1 MASLRPIEENLKW
14 LAISFAFSSLSI
26 FFSYWIFPSQA
37 SMLSITFLV
46 IALTP
51 LLYRMMEA
59 EEEVVAKGG
68 KNFVQRYGGIFWA
81 LIAISA
87 GMVISFYIWHQA
99 LPSDPS
105 YNGSSCSTQLPCK
118 EAVFSMQE
126 SGIEERS
133 HLRIIILISIS
144 FLLSLFLGAGA
155 ILIIAWDMSSLV
167 VMGPEHM
174 LAYSP
179 QLICYFLAGMAGALL
194 SFAAVRHEWRSHG
207 FFKVMKDSLILLAI
221 SLLLVPAS
229 SFLFSL
235 L

>member
-1 MASLRPIEENLKW
+1 MASLRLIAENLKW
-14 LAISFAFSSLSI
+14 LVISLAFSSLSI

-59 EEEVVAKGG
+59 EEDVVAKGG
-68 KNFVQRYGGIFWA
+68 KNFVQRYGSIFWA
-81 LIAISA
+81 LTAISA
-87 GMVISFYIWHQA
+87 GMVLSFYVWHQA
-99 LPSDPS
+99 LPSDPGYS
-105 YNGSSCSTQLPCK
+105 GSSCSTQLPCK

-126 SGIEERS
+126 SGIEERGYS
-133 HLRIIILISIS
+133 KIGILIGIS

-167 VMGPEHM
+167 VMGPDHM
-174 LAYSP
+174 LAYLP
-179 QLICYFLAGMAGALL
+179 QLVSYFLAGMAGVLL
-194 SFAAVRHEWRSHG
+194 SFAVIRHEWRSHG
-207 FFKVMKDSLILLAI
+207 FFKVMRDSLILLVI